1 MKPFLQ
7 FLKED
12 LSPEHQ
18 SVLAPYDNFP
28 PDNPLPQEKELY
40 DGIEFT
46 DFPHYMKTQ
55 IAVVSRFIASQ
66 GIGDDPAALQK
77 ALGDAFMKTEIQ
89 QAFRLHYARKFPQK
103 VKER

>member
-12 LSPEHQ
+12 LSPETQ
-18 SVLAPYDNFP
+18 AVLAPYDNFP
-28 PDNPLPQEKELY
+28 PEHPHPQEKELY
-40 DGIEFT
+40 NDIEFL

-55 IAVVSRFIASQ
+55 IAVVSRYIASE
-66 GIGDDPAALQK
+66 GIGDDPKALQAALN
-77 ALGDAFMKTEIQ
+77 DAFMKPEIQ

-103 VKER
+103 VQGK